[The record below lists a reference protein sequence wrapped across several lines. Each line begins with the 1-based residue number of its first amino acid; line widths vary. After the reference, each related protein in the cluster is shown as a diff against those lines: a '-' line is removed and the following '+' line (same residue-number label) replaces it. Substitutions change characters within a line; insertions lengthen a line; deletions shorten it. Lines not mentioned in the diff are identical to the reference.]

1 MNNLNKY
8 LGSYLSKKTSYAI
21 QLTGNWGSGKTYYF
35 RKTLLPII
43 EKTEVYSNTSK
54 KYKVIYVSLFGQKS
68 VESIMTKIVSEIY
81 LSKFLSKYV
90 KKIPWVRKTIKVSG
104 RIIKMA
110 LQGFL
115 SYKQIENIRLESI
128 TKDTERIG
136 SEFLDTNELFICFDD
151 LERKDSHLSF
161 ADLIG
166 YINTLV
172 DQNIKVLIICNEDII
187 SDDEEY
193 KTHIEKIIG
202 IKFPYQPEISRI
214 IDSIITQ
221 EYKGY
226 PEFNQKLNDH
236 NDLLISFTKRN
247 NSNFRSCEYGIS
259 ILHDCFSRIEQD
271 IESLKNDTKEEY
283 FKQTSN
289 IFRFILIIAIEYK
302 QNRISHK
309 NINDFR
315 KLIFT
320 VSDIFND
327 QESYKN
333 STTNDDKEILNDLLK
348 KYNIQTG
355 EYRFFQSL
363 YRYVTEGVEFN
374 SQIFFEEFR
383 SVFQLTDDKTPI
395 HYKIFN
401 QLDYRTSLQLE
412 EEEYLAATTKVL
424 DYAKSGHYD
433 LPEYLTVIFY
443 IERYNNPL
451 NLNFEQEIEELKA
464 GFSSAANRIKNT
476 SSWDNAAFMFEN
488 SFTDR
493 DMSELNMQFHKYGME
508 IINIIKEEKNN
519 IKRTETAQLFK
530 SDFTEFIKKYQSD
543 GDFRNYVDITDF
555 LKELS
560 DHELITLIYRM
571 SLHDIPLF
579 NLFIKKRYHHSN
591 EHNAELPILEHTIA
605 MLESNIKSTENTT
618 TTPRKLAIYKQ
629 TLEYLKKTIKT
640 QP

>member
-1 MNNLNKY
+1 MNNLNTY
-8 LGSYLSKKTSYAI
+8 LVSYLSKKTSYAI

-35 RKTLLPII
+35 RQKLLPII
-43 EKTEVYSNTSK
+43 EETAVYSNTSK

-81 LSKFLSKYV
+81 LSKFLGKYF
-90 KKIPWVRKTIKVSG
+90 KKKRWIRKTMKVSG

-115 SYKQIENIRLESI
+115 SYKQIENINLESI
-128 TKDTERIG
+128 TEDTVKA
-136 SEFLDTNELFICFDD
+136 SNEFLDTNELFICFDD

-172 DQNIKVLIICNEDII
+172 DQNIKILIICNEGII
-187 SDDEEY
+187 GEDDEY

-202 IKFPYQPEISRI
+202 IKFPYQPDISQI
-214 IDSIITQ
+214 INSITTQ
-221 EYKGY
+221 EYTGY
-226 PEFNQKLNDH
+226 PEFNQKLKEH
-236 NDLLISFTKRN
+236 NDLLVLFTKSN
-247 NSNFRSCEYGIS
+247 NTNFRSCEYGIS
-259 ILHDCFSRIEQD
+259 ILHDCFSKIEQGL
-271 IESLKNDTKEEY
+271 ENLKNDTKEEY

-320 VSDIFND
+320 VPDIFSD
-327 QESYKN
+327 QESYN
-333 STTNDDKEILNDLLK
+333 DSTTNQNREILNDLLK

-355 EYRFFQSL
+355 EYHFFQSL
-363 YRYVTEGVEFN
+363 FRYVTEGAEFT
-374 SQIFFEEFR
+374 SQIFFEEFQ
-383 SVFQLTDDKTPI
+383 SAFQLTDDKTPI

-401 QLDYRTSLQLE
+401 QLDYRTSLQLD
-412 EEEYLAATTKVL
+412 EEEYLAATAKML

-451 NLNFEQEIEELKA
+451 NLNLEQEIEELKA
-464 GFSSAANRIKNT
+464 GFSIAANRIKNT
-476 SSWDNAAFMFEN
+476 TSWDNGAFMFEN
-488 SFTDR
+488 SYSR
-493 DMSELNMQFHKYGME
+493 DLSVLNMQFHKYGME

-530 SDFTEFIKKYQSD
+530 SDFTLFIKKYQSD
-543 GDFRNYVDITDF
+543 GDFRNYVDSIDF

-560 DHELITLIYRM
+560 DHELITLIYRIP
-571 SLHDIPLF
+571 LHEIQLF
-579 NLFIKKRYHHSN
+579 NLFIKQRYHNSN
-591 EHNAELPILEHTIA
+591 EHNTEFPILEHTIT
-605 MLESNIKSTENTT
+605 MLENTIKSTETT
-618 TTPRKLAIYKQ
+618 TNTPRKLALFKQ
-629 TLEYLKKTIKT
+629 VLEYLKKATKA